1 MSEINY
7 SELTKE
13 QLDLVNT
20 YCKND
25 MKKLKEICFFVWGQ
39 KHIPNFL
46 HDDLYDDAMKVLL
59 ESVVSFNPCKKVKF
73 RTYLTKNIRL
83 SYSDWHRDNY
93 LRAKRNNLLLDKK
106 GRIVKD
112 ENGMPII
119 IPNISFDAPAD
130 DGVDLCEKLPS
141 DFDVED
147 EISDYREDYSPEMR
161 EYLYN
166 KLSKPQ
172 RKILKLM
179 SEGYLKEEIIEMLCI
194 DSAMYQDSIAAIKSN
209 KNTRKIKRLI
219 RGGQKC

>member
-7 SELTKE
+7 SELTNE
-13 QLDLVNT
+13 QLGLVNE

-59 ESVVSFNPCKKVKF
+59 ESVVSFNPCKNVKF

-119 IPNISFDAPAD
+119 ISNISFDAPTD

-147 EISDYREDYSPEMR
+147 EIFEDNKDYFISEKTS
-161 EYLYN
+161 EYLN
-166 KLSKPQ
+166 NLTKQQ
-172 RKILKLM
+172 RQVAYLIM
-179 SEGYLKEEIIEMLCI
+179 DGYSSNEIIDALHMKPCDFNDCMQSMKAYRNI
-194 DSAMYQDSIAAIKSN
+194 SI
-209 KNTRKIKRLI
+209 LF
-219 RGGQKC
+219 

>member
-7 SELTKE
+7 SELTNE
-13 QLDLVNT
+13 QLVLVNE

-119 IPNISFDAPAD
+119 ISNISFDAPTD

-141 DFDVED
+141 YFDVED
-147 EISDYREDYSPEMR
+147 EIFEDNKDYFISEKTS
-161 EYLYN
+161 EYLN
-166 KLSKPQ
+166 NLTKQQ
-172 RKILKLM
+172 RQVAYLIM
-179 SEGYLKEEIIEMLCI
+179 DGYSSNEIIDALHMKLCDFNDCMQSMKAYRNI
-194 DSAMYQDSIAAIKSN
+194 SI
-209 KNTRKIKRLI
+209 LF
-219 RGGQKC
+219 